1 MSHFITHLPKN
12 SCSRVTDQQ
21 CLWFWFH
28 RKECNIPFFYR
39 VSQQVFLKWKNAF
52 QKRHALV
59 LNSSWQTNLDAWY
72 YYSTVVLQLNPLY
85 SLSWWCA
92 VFCPVSVILFSQL
105 HSQKS
110 SNWHTS
116 RQKKGAYCCYIKL
129 RKRETR
135 IAFSVQ
141 KARIAASTILCREYA
156 GSHRLSFKDL
166 AYINTSLF

>member
-1 MSHFITHLPKN
+1 MSHFTTHLPKN

-28 RKECNIPFFYR
+28 RKECNIPFFCSITTSL
-39 VSQQVFLKWKNAF
+39 SQMKERISKKACF
-52 QKRHALV
+52 LV
-59 LNSSWQTNLDAWY
+59 LNSSRQTNLDVWY
-72 YYSTVVLQLNPLY
+72 YYSTVVLQLNPLQ
-85 SLSWWCA
+85 L
-92 VFCPVSVILFSQL
+92 ILMVCSFFVLFQSYFFSQL

>member
-21 CLWFWFH
+21 CLRFWFH
-28 RKECNIPFFYR
+28 RKECNIPFFYSITTSL
-39 VSQQVFLKWKNAF
+39 SQMKERISKKACFGIEQL
-52 QKRHALV
+52 
-59 LNSSWQTNLDAWY
+59 QTDK
-72 YYSTVVLQLNPLY
+72 SRCVVLLQLYCCFTTESITAYLDG
-85 SLSWWCA
+85 
-92 VFCPVSVILFSQL
+92 VQFFCPVSVILFSQL

>member
-1 MSHFITHLPKN
+1 MCGT
-12 SCSRVTDQQ
+12 T
-21 CLWFWFH
+21 
-28 RKECNIPFFYR
+28 
-39 VSQQVFLKWKNAF
+39 
-52 QKRHALV
+52 
-59 LNSSWQTNLDAWY
+59 
-72 YYSTVVLQLNPLY
+72 TVVLLFYNWIHY

-166 AYINTSLF
+166 VCLYKYLTFLMIGRMTAVFTTFAILSNCSVYHRWHLIFVLWPCKSN